1 MRLRNDI
8 SVSYNTA
15 RKRWLVRWHGKY
27 DLAKEKQQRFGK
39 SFKRKKDA
47 ERFAQSLKTDIEDG
61 ISIEPQKITLQRLCS
76 KFLSAYEGNVSHS
89 TLSIYKTTIER
100 LTSCFCPY
108 TPIKRIK
115 NEDAMIFLNNIYL
128 LKKGKTLNDNTTVPA
143 SDSIRHRTFRCARR
157 IFNVGK
163 GWGYLRKN
171 PFEGINLGRIK
182 TQNWH
187 YITPEQYKNI
197 IKHTPSLKMKGFYAV
212 MYGCG
217 LRMGE
222 AINLLITNGNIDF
235 QNNQVNIINRP
246 AQKLIP
252 PFFIKDYEARTVPAP
267 KWVMD
272 ILEQLRDSAEK
283 GNPFVFLSGD
293 RFLTVQKKWHKYSKA
308 GRAAEWKN
316 SILLNNYQRSFK
328 RACCRAGVVT
338 QDWLMVHCLRKSYG
352 TNLANLG
359 TPAHTLKELMG
370 HSSIVTTQKY
380 YLQITDANRQK
391 AVEGLDRIMSE
402 GKL

>member
-100 LTSCFCPY
+100 LTSYFSPY
-108 TPIKRIK
+108 TPIKMIK

-128 LKKGKTLNDNTTVPA
+128 LIKGKTLNDNTTAPA
-143 SDSIRHRTFRCARR
+143 SDSTRHRTFRCARR

-182 TQNWH
+182 TPNWH

-197 IKHTPSLKMKGFYAV
+197 IKHTPSLKIKGFYAA

-217 LRMGE
+217 LRRE
-222 AINLLITNGNIDF
+222 
-235 QNNQVNIINRP
+235 
-246 AQKLIP
+246 
-252 PFFIKDYEARTVPAP
+252 
-267 KWVMD
+267 
-272 ILEQLRDSAEK
+272 ILTHLPLR
-283 GNPFVFLSGD
+283 
-293 RFLTVQKKWHKYSKA
+293 
-308 GRAAEWKN
+308 
-316 SILLNNYQRSFK
+316 LNWLGIQR
-328 RACCRAGVVT
+328 
-338 QDWLMVHCLRKSYG
+338 
-352 TNLANLG
+352 
-359 TPAHTLKELMG
+359 G
-370 HSSIVTTQKY
+370 HIWDT
-380 YLQITDANRQK
+380 
-391 AVEGLDRIMSE
+391 
-402 GKL
+402 